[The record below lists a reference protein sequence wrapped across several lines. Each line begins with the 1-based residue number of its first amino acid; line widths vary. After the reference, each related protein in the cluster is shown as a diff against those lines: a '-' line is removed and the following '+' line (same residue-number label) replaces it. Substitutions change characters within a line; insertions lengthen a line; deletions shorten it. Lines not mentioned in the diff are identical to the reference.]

1 MSLVS
6 SSFWLMKN
14 GTLML
19 LNVQTVPRMIA
30 GVRTGRSSGSVM
42 LRNDCRAFA
51 PSISAAS

>member
-30 GVRTGRSSGSVM
+30 GVRTGRSSGSVIA
-42 LRNDCRAFA
+42 RNDWRLVA